1 MKMTKPLSS
10 HIMIRVNIASNH
22 IYTECLTDI
31 ENMHV
36 KLCNSYFEVVVFLFQ
51 KLLQMTNDND
61 SIALTDM
68 SYVNAWN
75 KQWPI
80 I

>member
-1 MKMTKPLSS
+1 M
-10 HIMIRVNIASNH
+10 
-22 IYTECLTDI
+22 Y
-31 ENMHV
+31 V
-36 KLCNSYFEVVVFLFQ
+36 KLCNSYFEVVVFSFQ